1 MEVNML
7 RIRAFADNP
16 VTNWAKALLNL
27 CVAVVAVLTLLM
39 SVPILPPEVVA
50 WLISIMAVLNTVI
63 EFLKLLIPAP
73 TA

>member
-1 MEVNML
+1 MKAQL
-7 RIRAFADNP
+7 RALADNP

-27 CVAVVAVLTLLM
+27 ATAVVAVMTLLM
-39 SVPILPPEVVA
+39 NLPILPPEVVA
-50 WLISIMAVLNTVI
+50 IVVSVVASLNAVI